1 MIDDELLILDTKTE
15 NKNKNPTMSVAED
28 DSVELQAYDQP
39 ASDTVSHSSLD
50 NFSEHED
57 NFEKVA
63 LP

>member
-1 MIDDELLILDTKTE
+1 MIDDELLILDTKTV
-15 NKNKNPTMSVAED
+15 NKNKITTMSEAED

-39 ASDTVSHSSLD
+39 ASDTASHSSLD

-57 NFEKVA
+57 NFEEVI